1 MKLYKAVIALLISA
15 TIVLAQDVP
24 SGFVDLKKAVPSLVL
39 ELRYSGENNFI
50 GKPIDGYEARIC
62 YISTPAAVALKSV
75 QEKLLPFGFGLKIF
89 DAYRPQR
96 AVNHFVRWAK
106 DLNDTKMKAS
116 YYPDVLKSELFDKG
130 YIAARSGH
138 SRGSTVDLTL
148 IDLATGKELDM
159 GTGFDF
165 FSPISWPTSK
175 EVTSQQRANRL
186 LLRSVMLSQGFR
198 PLEEEWW
205 HFTLANEP
213 YPTTYF
219 DFVVR

>member
-1 MKLYKAVIALLISA
+1 MKLYKAVMALLMSA

-24 SGFVDLKKAVPSLVL
+24 SGFVDLQKAVPTVVV

-62 YISTPAAVALKSV
+62 YISTPAALALKSV
-75 QEKLLPFGFGLKIF
+75 QEKLSLFGFGLKVF
-89 DAYRPQR
+89 DGYRPQR

-106 DLNDTKMKAS
+106 DLSDTKMKAI
-116 YYPDVLKSELFDKG
+116 YYPNVLKSELFEKG

-186 LLRSVMLSQGFR
+186 LLRSIMMSQGFR

>member
-1 MKLYKAVIALLISA
+1 MKLHKAVMALLMSA
-15 TIVLAQDVP
+15 TIVLAQEIP
-24 SGFVDLKKAVPSLVL
+24 SGFVDLQKAVPTVVL
-39 ELRYSGENNFI
+39 DLRYSGENNFI
-50 GKPIDGYEARIC
+50 GKPIDGYEAHIC
-62 YISTPAAVALKSV
+62 YISTSAAVALKAV
-75 QEKLLPFGFGLKIF
+75 QEKLLPFGFGLKVF

-96 AVNHFVRWAK
+96 SVNHFVRWAK
-106 DLNDTKMKAS
+106 DLSDTKMKAT
-116 YYPDVLKSELFDKG
+116 YYPNVLKSELFEKG

-186 LLRSVMLSQGFR
+186 LLRSIMLSQGFR

>member
-62 YISTPAAVALKSV
+62 YISTPAAVALKSG

-213 YPTTYF
+213 YPMTYF
-219 DFVVR
+219 DFTVR